1 MSFFEP
7 TASAV
12 HFSAGITATLTSSS
26 STLTTVTFGNI
37 IANTTVDGTAV
48 LIGTASGTIF
58 TAPVTGIYFFT
69 FNVALTKFVIGNS
82 PAAPRFGFQYG
93 GTTGAYTNTSLVTCA
108 DGLLTPLT
116 TGSLI
121 PYTSR
126 HSITIKLT
134 QGHRCTAVFSE
145 DPVDT
150 STVSLQFNFATVKP
164 IFAGYLVSEV
174 P

>member
-7 TASAV
+7 TASAI

-26 STLTTVTFGNI
+26 TTLSTVICGNV
-37 IANTTVDGTAV
+37 IANTTVNAV
-48 LIGTASGTIF
+48 AVYSGTTGIF

-69 FNVALTKFVIGNS
+69 FNVALTKAAVNS
-82 PAAPRFGFQYG
+82 PAAQRFGFQYG

-108 DGLLTPLT
+108 DGLITPLT
-116 TGSLI
+116 TGALI

-126 HSITIKLT
+126 HSITIKLSINE
-134 QGHRCTAVFSE
+134 RCTAVLSC
-145 DPVDT
+145 DPVDL
-150 STVSLQFNFATVKP
+150 SIVRLEFNSVNIKP

>member
-7 TASAV
+7 TASAI
-12 HFSAGITATLTSSS
+12 HFSAGITGDLTS
-26 STLTTVTFGNI
+26 TTSALSIVICGNV
-37 IANTTVDGTAV
+37 IANVG
-48 LIGTASGTIF
+48 SGYSGSTGIF

-69 FNVALTKFVIGNS
+69 FNVALSKNTVAT
-82 PAAPRFGFQYG
+82 PAAQRFGFQYG
-93 GTTGAYTNTSLVTCA
+93 GTTGSYTNTSLVTCA
-108 DGLLTPLT
+108 DGLITPLT

-134 QGHRCTAVFSE
+134 QGHRCTAVLSE
-145 DPVDT
+145 DPVNT
-150 STVSLQFNFATVKP
+150 STVLLDFNSVNIKP
-164 IFAGYLVSEV
+164 IFAGYLVAEV

>member
-7 TASAV
+7 TASAI
-12 HFSAGITATLTSSS
+12 HFSAGITGDLTSTSS
-26 STLTTVTFGNI
+26 ALSLVICGNV
-37 IANTTVDGTAV
+37 IANVG
-48 LIGTASGTIF
+48 SGYSGSTGIF

-69 FNVALTKFVIGNS
+69 FNVALSKATVTNS
-82 PAAPRFGFQYG
+82 RAAQRFGFQYG
-93 GTTGAYTNTSLVTCA
+93 GTTGAYTNTSLVTCM
-108 DGLLTPLT
+108 DGLITPLT

-150 STVSLQFNFATVKP
+150 SSVLLDFNFSTVKP
-164 IFAGYLVSEV
+164 IFAGYLVAEV

>member
-12 HFSAGITATLTSSS
+12 HFSAGITATVSQSFS
-26 STLTTVTFGNI
+26 ALTTVTFGNI
-37 IANTTVDGTAV
+37 IANTTVNGTAV

-69 FNVALTKFVIGNS
+69 FNVALTKFAVAN
-82 PAAPRFGFQYG
+82 PAAQRFGFQYG

-134 QGHRCTAVFSE
+134 EGHRCTAVFSE
-145 DPVDT
+145 DPVDS

-164 IFAGYLVSEV
+164 IFAGYLVAEV

>member
-12 HFSAGITATLTSSS
+12 HFSAGINSTWSVNS
-26 STLTTVTFGNI
+26 STLTTIIFGNV
-37 IANTTVDGTAV
+37 IANTTVNSVDV
-48 LIGTASGTIF
+48 YSGTTGIF

-69 FNVALTKFVIGNS
+69 FNVALTKLVVGNT
-82 PAAPRFGFQYG
+82 PAAQRFGFQYG

-108 DGLLTPLT
+108 DGLITPFT
-116 TGSLI
+116 SGSLI
-121 PYTSR
+121 PYSSR

-134 QGHRCTAVFSE
+134 EGHRCTAVVSE
-145 DPVDT
+145 DPVDQ
-150 STVSLQFNFATVKP
+150 SSVSLQFNYATVKP
-164 IFAGYLVSEV
+164 IFAGYLVAEV

>member
-12 HFSAGITATLTSSS
+12 HFSAGITATLTASS
-26 STLTTVTFGNI
+26 STLVTVICGNV
-37 IANTTVDGTAV
+37 IANVGS
-48 LIGTASGTIF
+48 GYSGTTGIF

-69 FNVALTKFVIGNS
+69 FNVALTKNVVGNS
-82 PAAPRFGFQYG
+82 PAAQRFGFQYG
-93 GTTGAYTNTSLVTCA
+93 GTTGAYTNNSLVTCA
-108 DGLLTPLT
+108 DGLITPLT

-126 HSITIKLT
+126 HSITIKLST
-134 QGHRCTAVFSE
+134 GERCTAVFSE
-145 DPVDT
+145 DPLDASIVK
-150 STVSLQFNFATVKP
+150 LEFNFSTVKP
-164 IFAGYLVSEV
+164 IFAGYLVAEV